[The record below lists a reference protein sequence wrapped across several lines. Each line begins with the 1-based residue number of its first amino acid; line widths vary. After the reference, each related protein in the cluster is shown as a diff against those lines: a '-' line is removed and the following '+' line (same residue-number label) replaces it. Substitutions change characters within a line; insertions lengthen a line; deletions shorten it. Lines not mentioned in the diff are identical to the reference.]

1 MIEFNYLTDFRC
13 ENESNLKDWILN
25 IINSEGREE
34 GDIIYIFCDD
44 KYLHKLNIEFL
55 NHDTLTDI
63 ISFDYGMDKQVNGEI
78 YISIERV
85 LENSVDFK
93 TKFEDELHRV
103 MIHGILHFCGYKDK
117 SDNEE
122 KLMRKKED
130 ESLQKL
136 LEID

>member
-55 NHDTLTDI
+55 IMTRLP
-63 ISFDYGMDKQVNGEI
+63 IS
-78 YISIERV
+78 
-85 LENSVDFK
+85 
-93 TKFEDELHRV
+93 
-103 MIHGILHFCGYKDK
+103 
-117 SDNEE
+117 
-122 KLMRKKED
+122 
-130 ESLQKL
+130 
-136 LEID
+136 